1 MSDMNNS
8 SLMIGKKPT
17 KDKIIKYVV
26 ILAGAF
32 LYGIGFQFFMYPNSV
47 ASGGI
52 AGLSMIVNS
61 ITGLPV
67 GVTNIVLN
75 IPLFLYARKHFGR
88 DFLVSSLV
96 GMAASSVLVD
106 ILATTGYS
114 ATGDPMLAS
123 IIGGVIKGIGLGLL
137 YYTGATTGGLD
148 IVIKAVRIKYPNIRF
163 GTVMLAVDA
172 LVIVAYAFI
181 LNKYESAMYSIIAL
195 YVVSKMVDLV
205 LYGTNPANVCYIIS
219 ENSEA
224 LINEI
229 IGGSLKRGVTILEG
243 EGAYS
248 HHRKQI
254 VMCVVRD
261 NQIAELRR
269 IVKSVDEHAFVIVTD
284 AKDVFGKGFESIA
297 EVK

>member
-1 MSDMNNS
+1 MNNS
-8 SLMIGKKPT
+8 RLLIRKKPV
-17 KDKIIKYVV
+17 KDIIIKYAV
-26 ILAGAF
+26 ILSGAF
-32 LYGIGFQFFMYPNSV
+32 LYGIGFQFFMYPNSI
-47 ASGGI
+47 ASGGV
-52 AGLSMIVNS
+52 AGLSMIVNCF
-61 ITGLPV
+61 TGLPV

-75 IPLFLYARKHFGR
+75 IPLFLYARKHFGLG
-88 DFLVSSLV
+88 FLISSLV

-106 ILATTGYS
+106 IFATTGYS

-123 IIGGVIKGIGLGLL
+123 IIGGVIKGIGLGLM

-148 IVIKAVRIKYPNIRF
+148 IVVKAIRIKHPNIRF

-172 LVIVAYAFI
+172 MVIVAYAFI

-195 YVVSKMVDLV
+195 FVVSKMVDLV

-224 LINEI
+224 LTNEI
-229 IGGSLKRGVTILEG
+229 LSGSLKRGVTILEG

-254 VMCVVRD
+254 IMCVVRD

-269 IVKSVDEHAFVIVTD
+269 IVKRVDEHAFVIVTD
-284 AKDVFGKGFESIA
+284 AKDVFGKGFESIT

>member
-1 MSDMNNS
+1 
-8 SLMIGKKPT
+8 MIGKKPT

>member
-1 MSDMNNS
+1 MSDMNKS

>member
-1 MSDMNNS
+1 
-8 SLMIGKKPT
+8 MIGKKPT

-123 IIGGVIKGIGLGLL
+123 VIGGVIKGIGLGLL